1 MAGRIAGITI
11 EIGGDTTN
19 LQKSLK
25 AVDKQLKTTQ
35 SNLKD
40 IDKLLKLDPAN
51 VDLLSQKQKNLT
63 TAISATKDRL
73 DELKTAQEGVE
84 KGSDD
89 WDALQREIIE
99 TENNLKDLQ
108 QQYKDFG
115 SVASQEIKA
124 VGQSLKNAGSK
135 VTDFGKK
142 LSKFSGAAA
151 AIGTG
156 LLKLGYDA
164 VTGADDLNTL
174 SKQTGFST
182 EELQRMQYAADLVD
196 VSVEDITG
204 ALRKFK
210 TKVDPA
216 NKALATLGV
225 STTNAD
231 GSMRDVTD
239 VFYDALQA
247 LSAIGNETEKDQLAM
262 ELFGKGADSLAGI
275 IDDGGA
281 AMQALGDEAAGLG
294 LILDQ
299 DTLDSLNTTN
309 DTIDK
314 MKGQISGIMT
324 VIGTQ
329 VVPVVAPLLEKAGEL
344 VANVAQK
351 LSEMNPE
358 TMETILAVLGIAAA
372 LAPVIILGGQ
382 LISGLGTIVT
392 AIGAVVGVL
401 GGPLTIAIAAII
413 AVGVL
418 LWKNWDKIKTVAE
431 DLAKRVKTSWDNIKS
446 EVTKVVDAVKDKID
460 EFKKK
465 FEELKEKVTGVWDTI
480 KGLMEGEIKFPHI
493 PLPHFSVF
501 PPGWRFSDLL
511 SGTIPSLSVEWY
523 KKAYENP
530 VMFTSP
536 TVMATPDGLK
546 GFGDG
551 HGAEIVMGLN
561 KLRELVGE
569 NQPPVVINV
578 YANSGDD
585 LDTLADK
592 IQNRFVA
599 LAKQRKNAYA

>member
-99 TENNLKDLQ
+99 TEGNLKDLEK
-108 QQYKDFG
+108 QYKDFG
-115 SVASQEIKA
+115 TVASQQIKA
-124 VGQSLKNAGSK
+124 VGTDLKNTGSK
-135 VTDFGKK
+135 VTEFGKK

-182 EELQRMQYAADLVD
+182 EELQKMQYAADLVD
-196 VSVEDITG
+196 VSVDDITG

-216 NKALATLGV
+216 NKSLAALGI

-231 GSMRDVTD
+231 GSLRDVTD
-239 VFYDALQA
+239 VFYDALDA
-247 LSAIGNETEKDQLAM
+247 LSKVGNETERDQLAM

-281 AMQALGDEAAGLG
+281 SLKSLGDEASGLG

-299 DTLDSLNTTN
+299 DTLDSLNATN
-309 DTIDK
+309 DTIDT
-314 MKGQISGIMT
+314 MKTQIAGIMT

-501 PPGWRFSDLL
+501 PPGWKFSDLL
-511 SGTIPSLSVEWY
+511 SGSIPSLSVEWY

>member
-51 VDLLSQKQKNLT
+51 VDLLSQKQKNLS

-216 NKALATLGV
+216 NKALQTLGV

-324 VIGTQ
+324 VIGT
-329 VVPVVAPLLEKAGEL
+329 
-344 VANVAQK
+344 
-351 LSEMNPE
+351 
-358 TMETILAVLGIAAA
+358 VLGIAAA

-418 LWKNWDKIKTVAE
+418 LYKNWDKIKTVAE

-523 KKAYENP
+523 KKAYDNP

>member
-51 VDLLSQKQKNLT
+51 VDLLSQKQKNLS

-216 NKALATLGV
+216 NKALQTLGV

-382 LISGLGTIVT
+382 LISGLGPIVT

-418 LWKNWDKIKTVAE
+418 LYKNWDKIKTVAE

-523 KKAYENP
+523 KKAYDNP